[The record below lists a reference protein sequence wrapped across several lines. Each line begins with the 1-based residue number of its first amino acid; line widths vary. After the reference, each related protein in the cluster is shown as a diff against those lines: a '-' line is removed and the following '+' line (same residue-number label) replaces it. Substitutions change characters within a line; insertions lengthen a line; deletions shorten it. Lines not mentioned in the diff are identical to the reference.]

1 MPGTS
6 PGYRVLR
13 TLNEFFSSAPYE
25 GEVIFILLLPTII
38 IAILLIFFREKSQP
52 QSFEELR
59 AIDKNIETF
68 EVIRLQRGL
77 EEFDR
82 DFLLE
87 IALDHHCAPA
97 YKMLMNKEIFE
108 RVEKELIFDLKQK
121 GESINDNKRLQYLL
135 KLKKRIF

>member
-1 MPGTS
+1 MPGTG
-6 PGYRVLR
+6 PGYKILR
-13 TLNEFFSSAPYE
+13 TLNDFFSSAPYE
-25 GEVIFILLLPTII
+25 GEVVFVLLLPTFII
-38 IAILLIFFREKSQP
+38 IILLIFFREKPQP

-87 IALDHHCAPA
+87 IALEHHCAPA
-97 YKMLMNKEIFE
+97 YKMLMNKETFE
-108 RVEKELIFDLKQK
+108 RVEKELIFELKQK
-121 GESINDNKRLQYLL
+121 GESLETNKRLDYLK